1 MLRLVL
7 KGDRLTVAFLSVAF
21 GLKAGGA
28 EKKIK
33 RIVHSPMADF
43 ISFLLR
49 WVSLRSV
56 LFQCGF
62 FFQTHCLINVISYL
76 NFWFRFLGLFKV
88 HVFEISKENLK
99 EIPCFDKLYRPKF
112 TSKNFQKTT

>member
-28 EKKIK
+28 ENKIK

-56 LFQCGF
+56 LFQCGIF
-62 FFQTHCLINVISYL
+62 SNSL
-76 NFWFRFLGLFKV
+76 
-88 HVFEISKENLK
+88 
-99 EIPCFDKLYRPKF
+99 FDKCYFIFKF
-112 TSKNFQKTT
+112 LVSIFGSL